1 MPRKPRGSF
10 FATLV
15 LLFLLLA
22 CPSTAVAA
30 KHRSTI
36 EASSLVNTLEA
47 GRPVV
52 RTGVD
57 VRGDLRLPRALNAP
71 LILRDSRVLGDV
83 VGAYGSFSRIVDLS
97 GSEIQGGA
105 DFTGARF
112 ESPFLFERSSV
123 AGASSFSLALFAE
136 TARFG
141 SARFEGPAAFSL
153 ASFDRLVS
161 FASARFERA
170 ATFSATEFGSF
181 TDFSSA
187 AFADKSDFSDARF
200 GARAD
205 FIGATFAGD
214 PSDGHSVDFSRASFD
229 GGATFLL
236 ADVQTDAVFALAT
249 SSGDMDF
256 QGAKFRGAGIAPA
269 RAQDVPVADFS
280 TARFFQAVSFV
291 DAELDGFVSFDQAVV
306 ADLDLS
312 EAALQG
318 RLRLPLGQRSRGRIG
333 SLRLDLDDAGR
344 IDGPGED
351 DRPAQEAA
359 LALVESSARAGDDL
373 ETANDARMGR
383 LTIVR
388 HRKGAI
394 AEAVDFSVN
403 YGIWGYG
410 VRPFHQLLAIAAIV
424 ALGTAARWKRRHG
437 TLASLVSR
445 LRGAIKALGD
455 SLGTFLRL
463 HPPTGGWNVLEYL
476 AFKLL
481 TALLVLNAANV
492 WPVSRELIE
501 GIF

>member
-1 MPRKPRGSF
+1 VPRKPRSSF

-22 CPSTAVAA
+22 CPSPAVG
-30 KHRSTI
+30 KRRSTI
-36 EASSLVNTLEA
+36 EASTLLTTLEA

-57 VRGDLRLPRALNAP
+57 VHGDLHLPRALNAP
-71 LILRDSRVLGDV
+71 LILRDSRVGGDII
-83 VGAYGSFSRIVDLS
+83 GAYGSFSRILDFS
-97 GSEIQGGA
+97 GSEIRGSA
-105 DFTGARF
+105 DFRGARF
-112 ESPFLFERSSV
+112 ESPFLFEGSRV
-123 AGASSFSLALFAE
+123 RGVSSFSLAVFAE
-136 TARFG
+136 GARFG
-141 SARFEGPAAFSL
+141 GARFEGRAAFSV
-153 ASFDRLVS
+153 ASFDGVVS

-170 ATFSATEFGSF
+170 VTFSATEFGPF
-181 TDFSSA
+181 TNFSSTS
-187 AFADKSDFSDARF
+187 FADRSDFSDARF

-205 FIGATFAGD
+205 FIGATFGANSSAG
-214 PSDGHSVDFSRASFD
+214 PSVDFSRASFD

-236 ADVQTDAVFALAT
+236 ADVQRDAVFALAT

-256 QGAKFRGAGIAPA
+256 QGAKFRGAGVAPA
-269 RAQDVPVADFS
+269 KAQDVPVADFS
-280 TARFFQAVSFV
+280 TARFFRAVSFI

-333 SLRLDLDDAGR
+333 SLRLDLDDAER

-359 LALVESSARAGDDL
+359 LALAESSARAADDL
-373 ETANDARMGR
+373 ETANDARMRR

-394 AEAVDFSVN
+394 AEAVDFSVD

-410 VRPFHQLLAIAAIV
+410 VRPFHQLLAIGAIV
-424 ALGTAARWKRRHG
+424 AVGTAARWRKRHG
-437 TLASLVSR
+437 SPASFGSR

-455 SLGTFLRL
+455 SLGTLLRL
-463 HPPTGGWNVLEYL
+463 QPPKGGWNVFEYL
-476 AFKLL
+476 VFKVL
-481 TALLVLNAANV
+481 AVLLVLNAANV